1 MTNVAKISTSKRQT
15 TVNRFTKKQMTFENK
30 YVIKFVVTIA
40 FV

>member
-1 MTNVAKISTSKRQT
+1 MTNVANISTSKRQT
-15 TVNRFTKKQMTFENK
+15 TVNRFTKKQMTFEK